1 MAAQSQSS
9 IAVTADGSRWLLVNA
24 SPDVRTQ
31 LATMPELGPPEG
43 ALRGSGV
50 AAIALTNADIDHCA
64 GLLVLREG
72 GAPPIYGTEAMRR
85 SLTDGLSILPA
96 LSAYGPVDWRDLSDP
111 VEIADAA
118 GDPIGVHVTARP
130 LAGQAPLY
138 VRGRTDAPPEGD
150 HCVGLTLR
158 VGRTTIA
165 YAPGVR
171 VLDDGLRAWLAEAD
185 VVLIDG
191 TFSVD
196 DELTAQGMSPR
207 SASDMGHVPLL
218 GDGGTLAFLK
228 RLDRPRR
235 VLVHINN
242 TNPIWDDAALR
253 ERVAHTG
260 IEVGYDGLEI
270 SL

>member
-1 MAAQSQSS
+1 M
-9 IAVTADGSRWLLVNA
+9 
-24 SPDVRTQ
+24 RTQ
-31 LATMPELGPPEG
+31 LAARSELGPPPG

-85 SLTDGLSILPA
+85 SLTEGLSILPA
-96 LSAYGPVDWRDLSDP
+96 LSAYGPVDWRDLSGA
-111 VEIADAA
+111 VEITDAD
-118 GDPIGVHVTARP
+118 GDPIGVQVTARP
-130 LAGQAPLY
+130 LPGQAPLY

-150 HCVGLTLR
+150 HCLGLAIR
-158 VGRTTIA
+158 VGDATVA

-171 VLDDGLRAWLAEAD
+171 ALDDPLRAWLADAD

-196 DELTAQGMSPR
+196 DELTAQGMSER
-207 SASDMGHVPLL
+207 TATDMGHVPLL
-218 GDGGTLAFLK
+218 GDAGTLAFLE

-242 TNPIWDDAALR
+242 TNPIWDDPALR
-253 ERVAHTG
+253 ERVAHADV
-260 IEVGYDGLEI
+260 EVGYDGLEI
-270 SL
+270 PLR